1 VLFGAT
7 CPRSSSRAIRLTTGF
22 QSDDDRL
29 DGFASRVRSVRSSGT
44 MPAPIGYRRRILA
57 VGLIAAGALYSFG
70 APLYVNRIEDDLEQ
84 RVPDELAAAGFT
96 GVTAEFDGQDGT
108 LTCAQPLD
116 DPELATDE
124 AYGVWGVHAIT
135 LDRSCR
141 VNRAPET
148 GDNDTSSAGEATG
161 EQSNGVQAAVAAGV
175 DGAILYP
182 TIGDLLATDPRLS
195 YLSMLL
201 SEAGLTQAM
210 RAPAPL
216 TLFAPTD
223 AAFEELSADINA
235 RLGSD
240 PELLSQLL
248 GHHVADGIHLAADLA
263 AQPVTMIDGHALDVG
278 VDGPTILVES
288 VPIVDADLRTGN
300 GVVHVVNHLLVPE
313 ELDLS
318 GTGAP

>member
-1 VLFGAT
+1 V
-7 CPRSSSRAIRLTTGF
+7 PS
-22 QSDDDRL
+22 
-29 DGFASRVRSVRSSGT
+29 
-44 MPAPIGYRRRILA
+44 PIGYRRRILA

-84 RVPDELAAAGFT
+84 RVPEELAAAGFT
-96 GVTAEFDGQDGT
+96 GVIAEFDGQDGT

-116 DPELATDE
+116 DPEQATAE
-124 AYGVWGVHAIT
+124 AYDVWGVHAIT

-148 GDNDTSSAGEATG
+148 GDNDSSSAGEATG
-161 EQSNGVQAAVAAGV
+161 EQSNGVQAAVAASV

-201 SEAGLTQAM
+201 GEAGLTQAM
-210 RAPAPL
+210 RAPGPL

-223 AAFEELSADINA
+223 EAFEELSADTNA
-235 RLGSD
+235 RLRSD
-240 PELLSQLL
+240 PELLSLLL
-248 GHHVADGIHLAADLA
+248 GHHVADGLYLAADLTSE
-263 AQPVTMIDGHALDVG
+263 PITMLDAHVLDARADG
-278 VDGPTILVES
+278 TTMLVEG
-288 VPIVDADLRTGN
+288 VPIVDPDLRTGN
-300 GVVHVVNHLLVPE
+300 GVVHVVNHLLMPG

>member
-1 VLFGAT
+1 M
-7 CPRSSSRAIRLTTGF
+7 R
-22 QSDDDRL
+22 
-29 DGFASRVRSVRSSGT
+29 
-44 MPAPIGYRRRILA
+44 APIGYRRRILA

-84 RVPDELAAAGFT
+84 RVPEELAAAGYA

-116 DPELATDE
+116 DPEQATEE

-148 GDNDTSSAGEATG
+148 GASETSSAGEVTV
-161 EQSNGVQAAVAAGV
+161 EQSNVVQAVAAGV
-175 DGAILYP
+175 DGAIVYP
-182 TIGDLLATDPRLS
+182 TIGDLLDTDPRLS

-201 SEAGLTQAM
+201 SEAGLTEAM
-210 RAPAPL
+210 RAAGPL

-223 AAFEELSADINA
+223 EAFEELSADTNA
-235 RLGSD
+235 RLRSE
-240 PELLSQLL
+240 PELLSLLL
-248 GHHVADGIHLAADLA
+248 GHHVADGLYVAADLSSE
-263 AQPVTMIDGHALDVG
+263 PITMVDDHVLTVDADGS
-278 VDGPTILVES
+278 TILVED
-288 VPIVDADLRTGN
+288 VPIVDPDLRTGN
-300 GVVHVVNHLLVPE
+300 GVVHVVNHLLMPG

-318 GTGAP
+318 GTDAP